1 MAEGSADEASLRA
14 GREADF
20 ESFVQENLKRNY
32 RANFVHGM
40 LGLTGFRLIYAPTII
55 PAYVHLLT
63 GSAAMVGVGQAL
75 LQLGAVLSPIIGA
88 ARIEH
93 RKRILPYA
101 IRVGTLMRVQVLGLA
116 LAGWFLAGL
125 PLLIATMTFFFL
137 LGIFTGTQRVAF
149 QMLVA
154 KVIPIRRRGRLQAWR
169 NLTGG
174 LIAAGLAYF
183 AGRYFIEGD
192 VLGNGYATT
201 FFLAF
206 VLTSL
211 GLVVLQLLLVEPE
224 LPEVRAQ
231 MPFFERLREF
241 PQLLADR
248 DFAWFMVAQGLA
260 VAGRAATPFY
270 ILYAGQHLGLDGST
284 IGLLSFAFLGADTL
298 SNLLWGYLGDRVGFR
313 LSFLVAILVWI
324 LAVMSLL
331 SADSQAGFLISF
343 IGLGAAASGYMMSA
357 LTMVLEFGSRED
369 IPMRLA
375 LSATVEGAIAAAGP
389 IAAGVLVVT
398 LGYRPLIIVTLAFLA
413 CAFWVLLFR
422 IREPRTRPD
431 IAPRSPL

>member
-1 MAEGSADEASLRA
+1 MADGPSDEATLRA
-14 GREADF
+14 GREAEF
-20 ESFVQENLKRNY
+20 ENFVEEHLKRNY
-32 RANFVHGM
+32 RASFVHGM

-55 PAYVHLLT
+55 PAYLHLLT
-63 GSAAMVGVGQAL
+63 GSAAMVGMGQAL
-75 LQLGAVLSPIIGA
+75 LQLGAVLSPIVGA

-93 RKRILPYA
+93 RQRILPYA
-101 IRVGTLMRVQVLGLA
+101 IRVGTLMRVQILGLA

-125 PLLIATMTFFFL
+125 PLLLATMTFFFL
-137 LGIFTGTQRVAF
+137 LGIFAGTQRVAF

-154 KVIPIRRRGRLQAWR
+154 KVIPITRRGRLQAWR

-174 LIAAGLAYF
+174 LIAAGLAYV
-183 AGRYFIEGD
+183 AGRYRIEED

-211 GLVVLQLLLVEPE
+211 GLLVLQLLLVEPD

-231 MPFFERLREF
+231 MPLAERLKEF

-248 DFAWFMVAQGLA
+248 DFRWFMVAQGLA
-260 VAGRAATPFY
+260 VAGRAASPFY
-270 ILYAGQHLGLDGST
+270 ILYAGQHLKLDGST

-298 SNLLWGYLGDRVGFR
+298 SNLLWGYLGDRFGFR
-313 LSFLVAILVWI
+313 LSFLLAILVWI
-324 LAVMSLL
+324 LAVVTLL
-331 SADSQAGFLISF
+331 FADSQAGFLISF

-357 LTMVLEFGSRED
+357 TTMVLEFGSRED

-375 LSATVEGAIAAAGP
+375 LSATVEGAIAALGP
-389 IAAGVLVVT
+389 LAAGLLAVT
-398 LGYRPLIIVTLAFLA
+398 LGYGALILVTIAFLT
-413 CAFWVLLFR
+413 CAFGVLLFR
-422 IREPRTRPD
+422 VREPRNRKVRPK
-431 IAPRSPL
+431 